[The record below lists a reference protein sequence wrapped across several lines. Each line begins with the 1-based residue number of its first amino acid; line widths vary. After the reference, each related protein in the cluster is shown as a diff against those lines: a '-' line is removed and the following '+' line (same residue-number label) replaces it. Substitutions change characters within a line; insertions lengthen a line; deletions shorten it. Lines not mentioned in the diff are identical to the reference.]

1 MARGRRLCKLAAIL
15 FAVVGVT
22 VAAITP
28 ASAATGT
35 DGFTILYASEGNI
48 AHHCEIIGS
57 DSDGNEGIVCVDI
70 LTGTGSDYYWAR
82 AQIEAFCYNNSQPVQ
97 CAQVDVTG
105 TWANGADADS
115 GIGQSVCGHQWGACS
130 TGRNYFSGRAIYYT
144 SASGCSSEPNSTY
157 DVWTVATTPGTQI
170 ELPKSAKWVYLPS
183 NYSTG
188 HYYVCA

>member
-1 MARGRRLCKLAAIL
+1 MARGRRLYKLAAIL
-15 FAVVGVT
+15 FAAVGVM

-35 DGFTILYASEGNI
+35 DGFTILYAGEGNI

-57 DSDGNEGIVCVDI
+57 DTDGNEGIVCVDI
-70 LTGTGSDYYWAR
+70 LTGTGSTYYWAK

-105 TWANGADADS
+105 TFANGAGQPS
-115 GIGQSVCGHQWGACS
+115 GIGQWVCGHQYGACS
-130 TGRNYFSGRAIYYT
+130 TGRNYVSGVTNYYS
-144 SASGCSSEPNSTY
+144 SASGCSSQPNSMY
-157 DVWTVATTPGTQI
+157 DVWTVAYTGTRI
-170 ELPKSAKWVYLPS
+170 ELPKSAKWVYIPS